1 MTIAEILLGRSLE
14 QSEMGQGYLTLSR
27 DEAQA
32 LLHESDDWRLTEYP
46 AGESGWN
53 RWHFFSRRLGTI
65 WLDHSRGVF
74 VWYVSESVEG

>member
-1 MTIAEILLGRSLE
+1 MTTNLLAGR
-14 QSEMGQGYLTLSR
+14 QRHITTTGQTAYLLSR

-74 VWYVSESVEG
+74 VWYVSESLEG